1 MKAKEIEKKIQKIA
15 DKIVA
20 EYRPEKIILFGSY
33 AWGNP
38 HQDSDLDF
46 FIIKKTDD
54 PMLKRIVD
62 VDRLFLRRDFAMDFL
77 VYTPDQVKKRK
88 EMGDQFVANILNKGK
103 LLYAK

>member
-1 MKAKEIEKKIQKIA
+1 VGETAQ
-15 DKIVA
+15 
-20 EYRPEKIILFGSY
+20 RQRFG
-33 AWGNP
+33 
-38 HQDSDLDF
+38 F

-62 VDRLFLRRDFAMDFL
+62 VDRLFLRRDFAMDFWSTL
-77 VYTPDQVKKRK
+77 PIKSKKK

>member
-1 MKAKEIEKKIQKIA
+1 MADIEAVVHQ
-15 DKIVA
+15 IV
-20 EYRPEKIILFGSY
+20 ERFNPQRIILFGSY

-46 FIIKKTDD
+46 LIIKKTDD